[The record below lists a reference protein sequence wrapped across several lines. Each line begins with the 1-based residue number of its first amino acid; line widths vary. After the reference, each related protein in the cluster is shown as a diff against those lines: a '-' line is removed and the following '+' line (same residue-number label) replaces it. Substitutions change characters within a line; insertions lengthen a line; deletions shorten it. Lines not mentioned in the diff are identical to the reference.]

1 MVQVRN
7 RSDELETLL
16 KPFNHTKNLN
26 FPERERLVT
35 KSSIDYKDLGHKQ
48 RVENIK
54 LEKDDIRDT
63 RRIMETYNNK
73 SISNAAS
80 KTFTMT
86 CKKDAITR
94 LKKYVKDPT
103 PFDESPE
110 GMAQ

>member
-1 MVQVRN
+1 M
-7 RSDELETLL
+7 TY
-16 KPFNHTKNLN
+16 
-26 FPERERLVT
+26 
-35 KSSIDYKDLGHKQ
+35 SSIHYKDLGARQ

-73 SISNAAS
+73 SISNAAT
-80 KTFTMT
+80 KTFTLT

-103 PFDESPE
+103 PFDDSPE
-110 GMAQ
+110 GMAH